1 MVVLIGFNEMIKSL
15 IKLLIS
21 ITIGTISF
29 VFLLGQARDKQTK
42 RMLTSARKSSA
53 NKMKRKEERRKKKG
67 ETHWKPASQYTQ
79 KMIK

>member
-1 MVVLIGFNEMIKSL
+1 MVVLIGFNEM

-53 NKMKRKEERRKKKG
+53 NKMKRKEETRNKKE
-67 ETHWKPASQYTQ
+67 ETHWKPASQ
-79 KMIK
+79 